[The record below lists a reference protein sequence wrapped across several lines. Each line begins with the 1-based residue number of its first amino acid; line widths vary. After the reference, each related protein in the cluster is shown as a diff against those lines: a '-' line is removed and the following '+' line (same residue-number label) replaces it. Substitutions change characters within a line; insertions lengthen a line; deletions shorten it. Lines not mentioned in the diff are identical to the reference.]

1 VIKQDFDGNATTS
14 STVFLDTIMTGAG
27 FVKDIT
33 TRTFT
38 LSADFQV
45 QPSEDAS

>member
-1 VIKQDFDGNATTS
+1 
-14 STVFLDTIMTGAG
+14 MTGAG

-45 QPSEDAS
+45 QPSEGASWKTTGEIATIQISW